1 MCTFEP
7 WFVCT
12 DRGLTT
18 HTLLTQQRTMKAMQ
32 GEKVEEPTADAPED
46 AETAH
51 VDEVT
56 RQEPAQEARKRVAS
70 GS

>member
-1 MCTFEP
+1 
-7 WFVCT
+7 
-12 DRGLTT
+12 
-18 HTLLTQQRTMKAMQ
+18 MQ
-32 GEKVEEPTADAPED
+32 GEKVEEPMADAPED
-46 AETAH
+46 AETEASAH